1 MRLLKSRSPRTSAAD
16 ASRRER
22 GTTLVEV
29 MVTLSLLVVVS
40 AALLSSMNSIQKSE
54 SYSRGRSTTLDAMRL
69 VTSKMTK
76 EIRQGE
82 IVRAPTDGGRLEL
95 VTYINGASRTV
106 TYQVSG
112 TELTRKVDSGTAA
125 VVLEGLVDPSIFSY
139 TPSADFP
146 ELVTIHLQVQPP
158 NLPDT
163 VIPLVSNVRLRNIEV
178 TS

>member
-1 MRLLKSRSPRTSAAD
+1 M
-16 ASRRER
+16 
-22 GTTLVEV
+22 
-29 MVTLSLLVVVS
+29 LSLLVVVS
-40 AALLSSMNSIQKSE
+40 AALLSSMSSVQKSE
-54 SYSRGRSTTLDAMRL
+54 AYTRGRATTLDAMRL
-69 VTSKMTK
+69 VTQKMTK

-95 VTYINGASRTV
+95 VTYINGTSRTV
-106 TYQVSG
+106 TYQTSG
-112 TELTRKVDSGTAA
+112 TELTRKVDALPAT
-125 VVLEGLVDPSIFSY
+125 VVLDGLVDLSIFTY

-146 ELVTIHLQVQPP
+146 EMVTIHLQVQPP